1 MKSANELGGGQVFSA
16 DVEGISLT
24 TLTKKTVLAYKP
36 EATTAESK
44 DGLLII
50 KMDVEG
56 AEYQVLKEV
65 AASGVL
71 CDYIEKGNRVVMI
84 VEFHNN
90 SITDPKERNRER
102 TGANVARKTLE
113 SCGVEFGTLHAHW
126 H

>member
-1 MKSANELGGGQVFSA
+1 M
-16 DVEGISLT
+16 
-24 TLTKKTVLAYKP
+24 AYKDG
-36 EATTAESK
+36 ATADETK
-44 DGLLII
+44 DGLLIV

-71 CDYIEKGNRVVMI
+71 CDYIEKGNRGVMI

-90 SITDPKERNRER
+90 SITDPKERSREKA
-102 TGANVARKTLE
+102 GANEAKKKLA